1 MEKKIGIAVIGL
13 GYVGLPLAV
22 AFSKK
27 FQVIGYD
34 SNKSRISE
42 LKKGFDKTG
51 SLKKKNLKNKK
62 LHFCFDINMLKN
74 SNIFLITVP
83 TPVTKSKKP
92 DLKSLINA
100 TTKVA
105 KIIDENS
112 YVVFEST
119 VYPGLTEEVC
129 IPILEKYSKLK
140 LNKNLFV
147 GYSPERINPGDNQN
161 SILKI
166 KKIVSGSNIKTLNF
180 LNKLYNSVLKG
191 GTHKVKSIKI
201 AEAAKISENAQR
213 DLNISL
219 MNELSLIYSK
229 MDIDTNEVLK
239 AMKTKWNAL
248 KFLPGLVGG
257 HCISVDPYYLTY
269 KSEKLGYRP
278 SVIHSGRKINEFIPK
293 YIIQKLIKIL
303 RNKKIDLN
311 KIKVGVFGLSF
322 KEDCK
327 DFRNSK
333 VINMINELQKKKVST
348 LLYDPIIS
356 IYDFKKIYKGMKFWK
371 TKDKVDVIILSV
383 AHKIFKNYSIAKL
396 KTFFNNKEKPILID
410 VKSIYNKQKLE
421 KNGFTV
427 WSL

>member
-119 VYPGLTEEVC
+119 VYPDL
-129 IPILEKYSKLK
+129 P
-140 LNKNLFV
+140 
-147 GYSPERINPGDNQN
+147 
-161 SILKI
+161 
-166 KKIVSGSNIKTLNF
+166 KKF
-180 LNKLYNSVLKG
+180 
-191 GTHKVKSIKI
+191 
-201 AEAAKISENAQR
+201 AFQ
-213 DLNISL
+213 
-219 MNELSLIYSK
+219 
-229 MDIDTNEVLK
+229 
-239 AMKTKWNAL
+239 
-248 KFLPGLVGG
+248 F
-257 HCISVDPYYLTY
+257 
-269 KSEKLGYRP
+269 
-278 SVIHSGRKINEFIPK
+278 
-293 YIIQKLIKIL
+293 
-303 RNKKIDLN
+303 
-311 KIKVGVFGLSF
+311 
-322 KEDCK
+322 
-327 DFRNSK
+327 
-333 VINMINELQKKKVST
+333 
-348 LLYDPIIS
+348 
-356 IYDFKKIYKGMKFWK
+356 
-371 TKDKVDVIILSV
+371 
-383 AHKIFKNYSIAKL
+383 
-396 KTFFNNKEKPILID
+396 
-410 VKSIYNKQKLE
+410 
-421 KNGFTV
+421 
-427 WSL
+427 